1 MFYYEVAPLRIVR
14 TGSTMLT
21 YASAEAV
28 APGTIIRVSIGQS
41 HALAVVWK
49 KVAKPHYETKP
60 IAAIIDPI
68 PLPKALLQTA
78 IWMADYYSVH
88 LATVLQTMLP
98 SGLEKQR
105 RLSKTSASNPVRE
118 RTNYVLNTEQQ
129 QALEAIQRAQKET
142 VLLHGITGSGKTAVY
157 IELARS
163 LLTAGKSVIVLTP
176 EISLTP
182 QLVAEFTS
190 HFTNVIA
197 THSQMTESARHQA
210 WQTILH
216 ADEPHIII
224 GPRSALFMPVQNL
237 GAIIIDECHEPSY
250 KQEQQ
255 PRYQAARAAR
265 IIATAAGAHLVLG
278 SATPNIS
285 DFYIAQQSGLVVG
298 LTKRAK
304 ALHVPTVTII
314 DATKRP
320 YFSRNPILATPLI
333 EAMQSHLSQGR
344 QALLFHNRRG
354 TAGSTLCQQCGWH
367 AECDTCH
374 LTLTLHADSG
384 QLRCHLC
391 GFTGPIPP
399 NCPICHKADVVFRGI
414 GTKRIENEVAKLF
427 PRARVGRFDADAE
440 KGQQLHDQYQA
451 LYDGDVD
458 IIIGTQLLAKGLDLP
473 KLGIVG
479 IVQADTGL
487 LMPDYSARER
497 TFQLIAQAAG
507 RVGRQDHATEV
518 FVQTYRPDE
527 AAIIC
532 GTHESYQAFYADEI
546 IQRQRGHYPPFSYL
560 LKAICSYKTEAAAV
574 RGSRMVAAKIK
585 ADHPDAIVIGP
596 TPAFYERL
604 RGVYRWQVTVRSPR
618 RQLLQTIAREIPTN
632 WHVEL
637 DPHSLLS

>member
-427 PRARVGRFDADAE
+427 PRARVGR
-440 KGQQLHDQYQA
+440 
-451 LYDGDVD
+451 
-458 IIIGTQLLAKGLDLP
+458 
-473 KLGIVG
+473 
-479 IVQADTGL
+479 
-487 LMPDYSARER
+487 
-497 TFQLIAQAAG
+497 
-507 RVGRQDHATEV
+507 QDHATEV